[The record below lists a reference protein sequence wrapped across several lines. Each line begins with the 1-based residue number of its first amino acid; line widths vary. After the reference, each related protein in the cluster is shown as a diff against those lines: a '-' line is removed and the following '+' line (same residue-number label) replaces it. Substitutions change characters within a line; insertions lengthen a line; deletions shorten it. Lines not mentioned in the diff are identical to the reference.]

1 MAEPRRE
8 VAITDLAKRVADDV
22 TTLAKDHF
30 ELARIEITA
39 GVRSAAVLLLG
50 AIVAAVALALL
61 CLTAAVAAEP
71 VVGPLWLRL
80 LLGALLYIAAGGALV
95 WAFARRIREVQH
107 G

>member
-30 ELARIEITA
+30 ELARIEVGA
-39 GVRSAAVLLLG
+39 GVRSAAVYLLT
-50 AIVAAVALALL
+50 AVVVAVALAFL
-61 CLTAAVAAEP
+61 CLTAVAAAEP
-71 VVGPLWLRL
+71 VLGPLWLRL
-80 LLGALLYIAAGGALV
+80 LCGTILYIAAGGALV
-95 WAFARRIREVQH
+95 RAFAQRIREVQH